1 MAAPAFAYTIARA
14 AELLGEDEE
23 LLYEIAIELEPE
35 DGCLWIIGT
44 GDQQT
49 LAGLHPTG
57 DGEPSRAPLKRPDR
71 GREPKA
77 TQLRPIWPIAS
88 RARKAAA
95 IGWMRCNSAL
105 FTPTITPLRQSTRPC
120 REGCVA

>member
-49 LAGLHPTG
+49 LASTQQGMENLHELLPEFKKTR
-57 DGEPSRAPLKRPDR
+57 SR
-71 GREPKA
+71 
-77 TQLRPIWPIAS
+77 S
-88 RARKAAA
+88 
-95 IGWMRCNSAL
+95 
-105 FTPTITPLRQSTRPC
+105 
-120 REGCVA
+120 

>member
-49 LAGLHPTG
+49 LAFTQQGMENLHELLPEFKKTR
-57 DGEPSRAPLKRPDR
+57 SR
-71 GREPKA
+71 
-77 TQLRPIWPIAS
+77 S
-88 RARKAAA
+88 
-95 IGWMRCNSAL
+95 
-105 FTPTITPLRQSTRPC
+105 
-120 REGCVA
+120 

>member
-14 AELLGEDEE
+14 AELLAEDEE

-49 LAGLHPTG
+49 LAFTQQGMENLHELLPEFKKTR
-57 DGEPSRAPLKRPDR
+57 SR
-71 GREPKA
+71 
-77 TQLRPIWPIAS
+77 S
-88 RARKAAA
+88 
-95 IGWMRCNSAL
+95 
-105 FTPTITPLRQSTRPC
+105 
-120 REGCVA
+120 

>member
-14 AELLGEDEE
+14 AELLAEDEE

-49 LAGLHPTG
+49 LAFTQQGMENLHELLP
-57 DGEPSRAPLKRPDR
+57 E
-71 GREPKA
+71 
-77 TQLRPIWPIAS
+77 
-88 RARKAAA
+88 
-95 IGWMRCNSAL
+95 
-105 FTPTITPLRQSTRPC
+105 FTN
-120 REGCVA
+120 

>member
-49 LAGLHPTG
+49 LAFTQQGMENLHELLP
-57 DGEPSRAPLKRPDR
+57 E
-71 GREPKA
+71 
-77 TQLRPIWPIAS
+77 
-88 RARKAAA
+88 
-95 IGWMRCNSAL
+95 
-105 FTPTITPLRQSTRPC
+105 FTN
-120 REGCVA
+120 

>member
-1 MAAPAFAYTIARA
+1 MAAPAFAYSIARA

-49 LAGLHPTG
+49 LAFTQQGMENLHELLPEFKNTR
-57 DGEPSRAPLKRPDR
+57 SR
-71 GREPKA
+71 
-77 TQLRPIWPIAS
+77 S
-88 RARKAAA
+88 
-95 IGWMRCNSAL
+95 
-105 FTPTITPLRQSTRPC
+105 
-120 REGCVA
+120 

>member
-1 MAAPAFAYTIARA
+1 LTMAAPAFAYTIARA

-49 LAGLHPTG
+49 LAFTQQGMENLHELLPEFKNTR
-57 DGEPSRAPLKRPDR
+57 SR
-71 GREPKA
+71 
-77 TQLRPIWPIAS
+77 S
-88 RARKAAA
+88 
-95 IGWMRCNSAL
+95 
-105 FTPTITPLRQSTRPC
+105 
-120 REGCVA
+120 

>member
-1 MAAPAFAYTIARA
+1 MTMAAPAFAYTIARA

-49 LAGLHPTG
+49 LAFTQQGMENLHELLPEFKKTR
-57 DGEPSRAPLKRPDR
+57 SR
-71 GREPKA
+71 
-77 TQLRPIWPIAS
+77 S
-88 RARKAAA
+88 
-95 IGWMRCNSAL
+95 
-105 FTPTITPLRQSTRPC
+105 
-120 REGCVA
+120 

>member
-49 LAGLHPTG
+49 LAFTQQGMENLHELLPEFKNTR
-57 DGEPSRAPLKRPDR
+57 SR
-71 GREPKA
+71 
-77 TQLRPIWPIAS
+77 S
-88 RARKAAA
+88 
-95 IGWMRCNSAL
+95 
-105 FTPTITPLRQSTRPC
+105 
-120 REGCVA
+120 

>member
-44 GDQQT
+44 GDQET
-49 LAGLHPTG
+49 LAFTQQE
-57 DGEPSRAPLKRPDR
+57 DREPPRAPPR
-71 GREPKA
+71 
-77 TQLRPIWPIAS
+77 I
-88 RARKAAA
+88 
-95 IGWMRCNSAL
+95 
-105 FTPTITPLRQSTRPC
+105 
-120 REGCVA
+120 

>member
-14 AELLGEDEE
+14 AELLAEDEE

-49 LAGLHPTG
+49 LAFTQQGMENLHELLPEFKNTR
-57 DGEPSRAPLKRPDR
+57 SR
-71 GREPKA
+71 
-77 TQLRPIWPIAS
+77 S
-88 RARKAAA
+88 
-95 IGWMRCNSAL
+95 
-105 FTPTITPLRQSTRPC
+105 
-120 REGCVA
+120 